1 MFEDYDRK
9 DLTWDNWAN
18 AQFRACHQNNWNVP
32 VYINDDTYKIVEQN
46 PCQRDFLN
54 LLHNV
59 IEAYRKDELPFDIK
73 SHMEVV
79 NPDFWNEVR
88 TRLAVAFYNYDEV
101 QCNIKARRKDVKA
114 ILDRF
119 TNQRKRYEALHKAKD
134 PLAKLLAD
142 HPEEE
147 NFTIDRKAMRLLTS
161 TDWSVVLTIQ
171 NWCGWFLKKYDSLDK
186 ITVDEIL
193 RLKEVKGTSV
203 YEYTDF
209 VRGDIFEFIKGI
221 IEEDESI
228 SSIMS
233 TKPII
238 KKRGLR
244 ETQRDFKKY
253 KWSGLNVYLF
263 DRAVTDGK
271 QELSDQELKNIE
283 DNWDGLKIPKVL
295 EVKPDFQ
302 HDFLPITTKK
312 IKIVDGK
319 QKVDW
324 VWKDPMEDFRK

>member
-1 MFEDYDRK
+1 MFEDYDRN

-18 AQFRACHQNNWNVP
+18 AQFRACHQYNWNVP
-32 VYINDDTYKIVEQN
+32 VYINDETYKIVEQN
-46 PCQRDFLN
+46 PSQRDFLN

-59 IEAYRKDELPFDIK
+59 IEAYKKDELPFDIK

-79 NPDFWNEVR
+79 NPKFWDEVR
-88 TRLAVAFYNYDEV
+88 TRLAVAFYIYDEV
-101 QCNIKARRKDVKA
+101 QCNIKVRKKDVKA

-119 TNQRKRYEALHKAKD
+119 TSQRKRYEALHNAKD
-134 PLAKLLAD
+134 HIAKLLAD
-142 HPEEE
+142 KPEKKVFEV
-147 NFTIDRKAMRLLTS
+147 DRNIMHIFTS

-171 NWCGWFLKKYDSLDK
+171 NWCGRLLDKFDSLDK

-193 RLKEVKGTSV
+193 RLKEERGTSV

-209 VRGDIFEFIKGI
+209 VRGDILAFIKDV
-221 IEEDESI
+221 IEKDKSI
-228 SSIMS
+228 SKIMS

-238 KKRGLR
+238 KGRGLR

-253 KWSGLNVYLF
+253 KWSALNVYLF

-271 QELSDQELKNIE
+271 QELSDQELKNIKN
-283 DNWDGLKIPKVL
+283 NWDGLVIPKVL

-312 IKIVDGK
+312 IKIVEDEEI
-319 QKVDW
+319 VDW